1 MHNGKDKRCNRYGD
15 PFRGEAGNSV
25 TDKLFEYVLDLV
37 LDPLT
42 GEYVEYGTLIDKYYA
57 IVFEKLHDEE
67 TGLYLE
73 GPLYVYDL
81 LKNEIRNG
89 RLVQEEI

>member
-1 MHNGKDKRCNRYGD
+1 MSTREKLMEFTTQRIIQYLMHDRD
-15 PFRGEAGNSV
+15 MEVDEAMNLFYNS
-25 TDKLFEYVLDLV
+25 T
-37 LDPLT
+37 
-42 GEYVEYGTLIDKYYA
+42 
-57 IVFEKLHDEE
+57 VFEKLHDEE

-81 LKNEIRNG
+81 LKNEIRNS

>member
-1 MHNGKDKRCNRYGD
+1 MSTRERLMEFTTQRIIQYLMKDRD
-15 PFRGEAGNSV
+15 MEVDEAMNLFYNS
-25 TDKLFEYVLDLV
+25 
-37 LDPLT
+37 
-42 GEYVEYGTLIDKYYA
+42 

-73 GPLYVYDL
+73 SPLYVYDL

>member
-1 MHNGKDKRCNRYGD
+1 MSTREKLMEFTTQRIIQYLMKDRD
-15 PFRGEAGNSV
+15 MEVDEAMNLFYNS
-25 TDKLFEYVLDLV
+25 
-37 LDPLT
+37 
-42 GEYVEYGTLIDKYYA
+42 

-73 GPLYVYDL
+73 SPLYVYDL

-89 RLVQEEI
+89 KLVQEEI

>member
-1 MHNGKDKRCNRYGD
+1 MSTREKLMEFTTQRIIQYLMHDRDMGVD
-15 PFRGEAGNSV
+15 EAMNLFYNS
-25 TDKLFEYVLDLV
+25 T
-37 LDPLT
+37 
-42 GEYVEYGTLIDKYYA
+42 
-57 IVFEKLHDEE
+57 VFEKLHDEE

>member
-1 MHNGKDKRCNRYGD
+1 MTTREKLMEFTTQRIIQYLMHDRD
-15 PFRGEAGNSV
+15 MEVDEAMNLFYNS
-25 TDKLFEYVLDLV
+25 T
-37 LDPLT
+37 
-42 GEYVEYGTLIDKYYA
+42 
-57 IVFEKLHDEE
+57 VFEKLHDEE

>member
-1 MHNGKDKRCNRYGD
+1 MSTREKLMEFTTQRIIQYLMHDRD
-15 PFRGEAGNSV
+15 MEVDEAMNLFYNS
-25 TDKLFEYVLDLV
+25 
-37 LDPLT
+37 
-42 GEYVEYGTLIDKYYA
+42 

>member
-1 MHNGKDKRCNRYGD
+1 MTTRERLMEFTTQRIIQYLVKDQD
-15 PFRGEAGNSV
+15 MEVDEAMNLFYNS
-25 TDKLFEYVLDLV
+25 
-37 LDPLT
+37 
-42 GEYVEYGTLIDKYYA
+42 

-73 GPLYVYDL
+73 SPLYVYDL

>member
-1 MHNGKDKRCNRYGD
+1 MSTREKLMEFITQRIVQYLMNDRDMKVD
-15 PFRGEAGNSV
+15 EAMNLFYNS
-25 TDKLFEYVLDLV
+25 
-37 LDPLT
+37 
-42 GEYVEYGTLIDKYYA
+42 

-73 GPLYVYDL
+73 SPLYVYDL

>member
-1 MHNGKDKRCNRYGD
+1 MEFTTQRIIQYLMHDRD
-15 PFRGEAGNSV
+15 MEVDEAMNLFYNS
-25 TDKLFEYVLDLV
+25 T
-37 LDPLT
+37 
-42 GEYVEYGTLIDKYYA
+42 
-57 IVFEKLHDEE
+57 VFEKLHDEE

-73 GPLYVYDL
+73 SPLYVYDL

>member
-1 MHNGKDKRCNRYGD
+1 MTTCEKLMEFTTQRIIQYLMKDRYMEVD
-15 PFRGEAGNSV
+15 EAMNLFYNS
-25 TDKLFEYVLDLV
+25 
-37 LDPLT
+37 
-42 GEYVEYGTLIDKYYA
+42 

>member
-1 MHNGKDKRCNRYGD
+1 MSTREKLMEFTTQRIIQYLMHDRD
-15 PFRGEAGNSV
+15 MEVDEAMNLFYNS
-25 TDKLFEYVLDLV
+25 T
-37 LDPLT
+37 
-42 GEYVEYGTLIDKYYA
+42 
-57 IVFEKLHDEE
+57 VFEKLHDEE

>member
-1 MHNGKDKRCNRYGD
+1 MTTREKLMEFTTQRIIQYLMKDRD
-15 PFRGEAGNSV
+15 MEVDEAMNLFYNS
-25 TDKLFEYVLDLV
+25 
-37 LDPLT
+37 
-42 GEYVEYGTLIDKYYA
+42 

-73 GPLYVYDL
+73 SPLYVYDL

>member
-1 MHNGKDKRCNRYGD
+1 MTTRERLMEFTTQRIIQYLMKDRD
-15 PFRGEAGNSV
+15 MEVDEAMNLFYNS
-25 TDKLFEYVLDLV
+25 
-37 LDPLT
+37 
-42 GEYVEYGTLIDKYYA
+42 

-73 GPLYVYDL
+73 SPLYVYDL

>member
-1 MHNGKDKRCNRYGD
+1 MTTREKLMEFTTQRIIQYLMKDRD
-15 PFRGEAGNSV
+15 MEVDEAMNLFYNS
-25 TDKLFEYVLDLV
+25 T
-37 LDPLT
+37 
-42 GEYVEYGTLIDKYYA
+42 
-57 IVFEKLHDEE
+57 VFEKLHDEE

>member
-1 MHNGKDKRCNRYGD
+1 MTTREKLMEFITQRIIQYLVKDQD
-15 PFRGEAGNSV
+15 MEVDEAMNLVYNS
-25 TDKLFEYVLDLV
+25 
-37 LDPLT
+37 
-42 GEYVEYGTLIDKYYA
+42 

>member
-1 MHNGKDKRCNRYGD
+1 MTTRERLMEFTTQRISQYLMKDRD
-15 PFRGEAGNSV
+15 MEVDEAMNLFYNS
-25 TDKLFEYVLDLV
+25 
-37 LDPLT
+37 
-42 GEYVEYGTLIDKYYA
+42 

-73 GPLYVYDL
+73 SPLYVYDL

>member
-1 MHNGKDKRCNRYGD
+1 MTTRERLMEFTTQRIIQYLMHDRD
-15 PFRGEAGNSV
+15 MEVDEAMNLFYNS
-25 TDKLFEYVLDLV
+25 T
-37 LDPLT
+37 
-42 GEYVEYGTLIDKYYA
+42 
-57 IVFEKLHDEE
+57 VFEKLHDEE

>member
-1 MHNGKDKRCNRYGD
+1 MSTCEKLMEFTTQRIIQYLMHDRD
-15 PFRGEAGNSV
+15 MEVDEAMNLFYNS
-25 TDKLFEYVLDLV
+25 T
-37 LDPLT
+37 
-42 GEYVEYGTLIDKYYA
+42 
-57 IVFEKLHDEE
+57 VFEKLHDEE

>member
-1 MHNGKDKRCNRYGD
+1 MEFTTQRIIQYLMHDRD
-15 PFRGEAGNSV
+15 MEVDEAMNLFYNS
-25 TDKLFEYVLDLV
+25 T
-37 LDPLT
+37 
-42 GEYVEYGTLIDKYYA
+42 
-57 IVFEKLHDEE
+57 VFEKLHDEE

>member
-1 MHNGKDKRCNRYGD
+1 MSTREKLMEFITQRIIQYLMKDRD
-15 PFRGEAGNSV
+15 MEVDEAMNLFYNS
-25 TDKLFEYVLDLV
+25 
-37 LDPLT
+37 
-42 GEYVEYGTLIDKYYA
+42 

>member
-1 MHNGKDKRCNRYGD
+1 MTTREKLMEFTTQWIIQYLMKDRD
-15 PFRGEAGNSV
+15 MEVDEAMNLFYNS
-25 TDKLFEYVLDLV
+25 
-37 LDPLT
+37 
-42 GEYVEYGTLIDKYYA
+42 

-73 GPLYVYDL
+73 SPLYVYDL

>member
-1 MHNGKDKRCNRYGD
+1 MSTREKLMEFTTQRIIQYLMHDRD
-15 PFRGEAGNSV
+15 MEVDEAMNLFYNS
-25 TDKLFEYVLDLV
+25 K
-37 LDPLT
+37 
-42 GEYVEYGTLIDKYYA
+42 
-57 IVFEKLHDEE
+57 VFEKLHDEE

>member
-1 MHNGKDKRCNRYGD
+1 MSTREKLMEFITQRIVQYLMHDRD
-15 PFRGEAGNSV
+15 MEVDEAMNLFYNS
-25 TDKLFEYVLDLV
+25 T
-37 LDPLT
+37 
-42 GEYVEYGTLIDKYYA
+42 
-57 IVFEKLHDEE
+57 VFEKLHDEE

>member
-1 MHNGKDKRCNRYGD
+1 MTTRERLMEFTTQRIIQYLMHDRD
-15 PFRGEAGNSV
+15 MEVDEAMNLFYNS
-25 TDKLFEYVLDLV
+25 
-37 LDPLT
+37 
-42 GEYVEYGTLIDKYYA
+42 

>member
-1 MHNGKDKRCNRYGD
+1 MSTREKLMEFTTQRIIQYLMHDRD
-15 PFRGEAGNSV
+15 MEVDEAMNLFYNS
-25 TDKLFEYVLDLV
+25 T
-37 LDPLT
+37 
-42 GEYVEYGTLIDKYYA
+42 
-57 IVFEKLHDEE
+57 VFEKLHDEE
-67 TGLYLE
+67 TGLYQE

>member
-1 MHNGKDKRCNRYGD
+1 MSSR
-15 PFRGEAGNSV
+15 
-25 TDKLFEYVLDLV
+25 DKLMEFTTQRIIQYLMKDRDMEVDEAMNLFYNS
-37 LDPLT
+37 
-42 GEYVEYGTLIDKYYA
+42 

-73 GPLYVYDL
+73 SPLYVYDL

>member
-1 MHNGKDKRCNRYGD
+1 MTTREKLMEFTTQRIIQYLMKDRD
-15 PFRGEAGNSV
+15 MEVDEAMNLFYNS
-25 TDKLFEYVLDLV
+25 
-37 LDPLT
+37 
-42 GEYVEYGTLIDKYYA
+42 

>member
-1 MHNGKDKRCNRYGD
+1 MTTREKLMEFITQRIIQYLVKDQD
-15 PFRGEAGNSV
+15 MEVDEAMNLVYNS
-25 TDKLFEYVLDLV
+25 
-37 LDPLT
+37 
-42 GEYVEYGTLIDKYYA
+42 

-73 GPLYVYDL
+73 SPLYVYDL

>member
-1 MHNGKDKRCNRYGD
+1 MTTRERFMEFTTQRIIQYLMKDRD
-15 PFRGEAGNSV
+15 MEVDEAMNLFYNS
-25 TDKLFEYVLDLV
+25 
-37 LDPLT
+37 
-42 GEYVEYGTLIDKYYA
+42 

-73 GPLYVYDL
+73 SPLYVYDL

>member
-1 MHNGKDKRCNRYGD
+1 MEFITQRIVQYLMNDRDMKVD
-15 PFRGEAGNSV
+15 EAMNLFYNS
-25 TDKLFEYVLDLV
+25 
-37 LDPLT
+37 
-42 GEYVEYGTLIDKYYA
+42 

-73 GPLYVYDL
+73 SPLYVYDL